1 MVPMHHEDTL
11 EGSDFPPNPQD
22 GRGVASTA
30 ISGQNRNPWV
40 WVAAASG
47 LSLPSTAAP
56 HPGPE
61 IPVLGGGGS
70 VSLMSFTSV
79 VSKGSGSFAG
89 CLSLGNF
96 QVAAFEGHWFPYR
109 SVMQKDFF
117 TEGFL

>member
-1 MVPMHHEDTL
+1 MHHEDTL

-47 LSLPSTAAP
+47 LSLPPTAAP

-70 VSLMSFTSV
+70 VSLISFTSLLAKV
-79 VSKGSGSFAG
+79 QGALQGVFH
-89 CLSLGNF
+89 LETPGNCI
-96 QVAAFEGHWFPYR
+96 
-109 SVMQKDFF
+109 
-117 TEGFL
+117 